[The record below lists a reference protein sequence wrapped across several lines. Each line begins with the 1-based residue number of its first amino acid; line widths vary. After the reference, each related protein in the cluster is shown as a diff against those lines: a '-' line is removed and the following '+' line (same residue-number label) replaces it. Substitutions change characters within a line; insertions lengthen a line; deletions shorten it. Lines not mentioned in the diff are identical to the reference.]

1 MKSIAFMSQK
11 GGSGKTTLAV
21 HVAVAAAAAG
31 EKVVLIDTDP
41 QASAT
46 AWADARRE
54 SAIQHVAIGTS
65 ELEKV
70 LEAARADGVTL
81 ALIDTAPHAAPGATK
96 ATAAADFVVIP
107 CRPSA
112 FDLGAAGAAL
122 GITRAARRRAAF
134 VLNACPARAPETAEA
149 RRALRDLGEDVAP
162 IAVGDRRA
170 FSRAVASGQA
180 VTEFDADGK
189 AAREVR
195 ALWKWIKE
203 KLV

>member
-31 EKVVLIDTDP
+31 EKVALIDTDP

-54 SAIQHVAIGTS
+54 SNIQHVAVAAS
-65 ELEKV
+65 ELDGV
-70 LEAARADGVTL
+70 LAAAREDGITL
-81 ALIDTAPHAAPGATK
+81 ALIDTAPHAAP
-96 ATAAADFVVIP
+96 AAAKASAVADLVVIP

-112 FDLGAAGAAL
+112 FDLGAAGAAV
-122 GITRAARRRAAF
+122 GIARAARRRAAF
-134 VLNACPARAPETAEA
+134 VLNACPARAPETFEA
-149 RRALRDLGEDVAP
+149 RRALRDFGEQVAP

-203 KLV
+203 VLA